1 METLRAEILLLT
13 RNLPP
18 LVGGME
24 TLLYNSANCLAGD
37 YRLTVVGPRGCA
49 EYFPA
54 EIECLEAPRSLA
66 LFLLVTPFLCLW
78 AARGRHFRALVGG
91 SGLMAPCLW
100 LLSKIL
106 RVPTTCFIHG
116 LDIVVASRIYQALFL
131 PCVRRMNFIIANSSN
146 TRGLC
151 IERGVEPTRITVI
164 PPGCGQP
171 TVNREAGKRYLE
183 QQLGRQSDFLLL
195 FVGRVVP
202 RKGLLRFMREAFAD
216 LLQRRPGTVLAIV
229 GEEPVESLA
238 HRSAEMSELTTL
250 VEQRGWGEVVRFL
263 GKVDDAALSL
273 CYSGADCLLFPLV
286 PVAGDVEGFG
296 MVAIE
301 AAAHGLQTVAFAE
314 GGVVDAVAAGASGYL
329 VQSGDYPA
337 MVQVLTEVEASPSSG
352 QACRAH
358 AAGFSWE
365 NFGEKLRTHMNA
377 VLNKG

>member
-1 METLRAEILLLT
+1 
-13 RNLPP
+13 
-18 LVGGME
+18 
-24 TLLYNSANCLAGD
+24 
-37 YRLTVVGPRGCA
+37 
-49 EYFPA
+49 
-54 EIECLEAPRSLA
+54 
-66 LFLLVTPFLCLW
+66 VTPFLCLW
-78 AARGRHFRALVGG
+78 AARGRHFGAIVGG
-91 SGLMAPCLW
+91 SGLVAPCLL
-100 LLSKIL
+100 LLSLLL

-116 LDIVVASRIYQALFL
+116 LDVVVASRIYQALFL

-146 TRGLC
+146 TRSLC
-151 IERGVEPTRITVI
+151 IERGVEPASIVVI
-164 PPGCGQP
+164 PPGCAQP
-171 TVNREAGKRYLE
+171 MINREEGRRFLE
-183 QQLGRQSDFLLL
+183 QQMGRQSDFVLL

-216 LLQRRPGTVLAIV
+216 LLQQRPGTVLAIV

-238 HRSAEMSELTTL
+238 HRSAEMSELTAL

-314 GGVVDAVAAGASGYL
+314 GGVVDAVADGASGYL

-337 MVQVLTEVEASPSSG
+337 MVQVLAGIAASESSA

-365 NFGEKLRTHMNA
+365 QFGEQLRTHMNA
-377 VLNKG
+377 VLHKG